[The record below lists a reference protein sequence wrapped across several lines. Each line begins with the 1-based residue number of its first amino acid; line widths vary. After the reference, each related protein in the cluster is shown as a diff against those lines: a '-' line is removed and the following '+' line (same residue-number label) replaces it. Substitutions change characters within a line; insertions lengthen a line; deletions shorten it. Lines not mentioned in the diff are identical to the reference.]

1 MTRIRHR
8 SDLVRRD
15 GRDVRSTEPVGDVG
29 VLCGRRHLSTS
40 VWIATAF
47 GVGKPFKPSPQA
59 DATSAD
65 PLTFRPACARIALRV
80 VAGTVVRA
88 LAMAPSMSAAR

>member
-1 MTRIRHR
+1 MTRIRRR
-8 SDLVRRD
+8 SDLEGRD
-15 GRDVRSTEPVGDVG
+15 GRDVRTTEPVGDVG
-29 VLCGRRHLSTS
+29 FCGRRHLSTS

>member
-1 MTRIRHR
+1 MTRIRR
-8 SDLVRRD
+8 RTDLVRRD
-15 GRDVRSTEPVGDVG
+15 GRDVRSTGPVGYVGFCVDV
-29 VLCGRRHLSTS
+29 VTRRTS

-80 VAGTVVRA
+80 VAGTVARA